1 MVQKPWG
8 AGSLS
13 VPLCLL
19 GVLFS
24 CNLPGGF
31 CLGDAIFSLA
41 GLSAWSAGSSG
52 LHYPPYAAILLFVPA
67 AVLGWRFSGHRL
79 AGWGKWVS
87 TLILAFLALSLLFW
101 VL

>member
-31 CLGDAIFSLA
+31 CLGDAVFSLA
-41 GLSAWSAGSSG
+41 GLSAWSAGSGAG
-52 LHYPPYAAILLFVPA
+52 LAFFQPPAGRLGQMGLDPDSRLPCAQP
-67 AVLGWRFSGHRL
+67 AVLGS
-79 AGWGKWVS
+79 
-87 TLILAFLALSLLFW
+87 LSP

>member
-67 AVLGWRFSGHRL
+67 AVLGWRFSSHRL
-79 AGWGKWVS
+79 AGWGNWVS